1 MLMKTKTLFIA
12 GLCMAAS
19 VANAQT
25 EAKTYDF
32 TKFTQE
38 QIAEFEEAVSD
49 GTWKNDANI
58 YKSAEK
64 IGKNKKPVDCTNI
77 AKLGGGPLV
86 NKSKKEFSFTKG
98 LLFAVYVDKD
108 KACKSIYP
116 KKDTGIGNIWFNVD
130 NKQAF
135 KNALQLN
142 ANNIA
147 IIIPNLTKGMKVS
160 VRYRSTT
167 SKQNRYLSG
176 FNFEQGHSF
185 VAPTGTEP
193 GKTDHTGEGTV
204 AQDGA
209 AWVTST
215 GGGVFIYDIT
225 IKDKDGNVIP
235 TAINNP
241 QTQTAQ
247 DNKVYDLNG
256 HYMGNNINALQ
267 HGMYILNGKKII
279 K

>member
-1 MLMKTKTLFIA
+1 MMCA
-12 GLCMAAS
+12 
-19 VANAQT
+19 VAVTMNAQET
-25 EAKTYDF
+25 TKTYDF
-32 TKFTQE
+32 ANLSDAQK
-38 QIAEFEEAVSD
+38 AELKVAVDD
-49 GTWKNDANI
+49 GSWKLDKNI
-58 YKSAEK
+58 YKSAER
-64 IGKNKKPVDCTNI
+64 IGRNKGPVDCTNI
-77 AKLGGGPLV
+77 AKLGGDPLV

-98 LLFAVYVDKD
+98 LLFAIYVDKD
-108 KACKSIYP
+108 KACKGIYP

-135 KNALQLN
+135 KNSLQLN

-160 VRYRSTT
+160 VRYRSAT

-176 FNFEQGHSF
+176 FNFEPGHSF

-225 IKDKDGNVIP
+225 IKDKEGNVIP
-235 TAINNP
+235 TAINNT
-241 QTQTAQ
+241 QTQAAQ

>member
-1 MLMKTKTLFIA
+1 MMCA
-12 GLCMAAS
+12 
-19 VANAQT
+19 VAVTMNAQET
-25 EAKTYDF
+25 TKTYDF
-32 TKFTQE
+32 ANLSDAQK
-38 QIAEFEEAVSD
+38 AELTAAVND
-49 GTWKNDANI
+49 GSWKLDDNI
-58 YKSAEK
+58 YKSAER
-64 IGKNKKPVDCTNI
+64 IGRNKGPVDCTNI
-77 AKLGGGPLV
+77 AKLGGDPLV

-98 LLFAVYVDKD
+98 LLFAIYVDKD
-108 KACKSIYP
+108 KACKGIYP

-135 KNALQLN
+135 KNSLQLN

-160 VRYRSTT
+160 VRYRSAT

-176 FNFEQGHSF
+176 FNFEPGHSF
-185 VAPTGTEP
+185 VAPTSTEP

-225 IKDKDGNVIP
+225 IKDKEGNVIP
-235 TAINNP
+235 TAINNT
-241 QTQTAQ
+241 QTQAAQ

>member
-1 MLMKTKTLFIA
+1 MMCA
-12 GLCMAAS
+12 
-19 VANAQT
+19 VAVTMNAQET
-25 EAKTYDF
+25 TKTYDF
-32 TKFTQE
+32 ANLSDAQK
-38 QIAEFEEAVSD
+38 AELTVAVND
-49 GTWKNDANI
+49 GSWKLDDNI

-64 IGKNKKPVDCTNI
+64 IGKNKKPVDCANI

-108 KACKSIYP
+108 KACKIIYP

-130 NKQAF
+130 NRQAF

-176 FNFEQGHSF
+176 FNFEPGHSF

-225 IKDKDGNVIP
+225 IKDKEGNVIP

-256 HYMGNNINALQ
+256 HYMGNNVNALQ

>member
-1 MLMKTKTLFIA
+1 MKTKSLLITMMCA
-12 GLCMAAS
+12 
-19 VANAQT
+19 VAVTMNAQET
-25 EAKTYDF
+25 TKTYDF
-32 TKFTQE
+32 ANLSDAQK
-38 QIAEFEEAVSD
+38 AELKVAVDD
-49 GTWKNDANI
+49 GSWKLDDNI
-58 YKSAEK
+58 YKSAER

-77 AKLGGGPLV
+77 AKLGGEPLV

-98 LLFAVYVDKD
+98 LLFAIYVDKD
-108 KACKSIYP
+108 KACKGIYP

-135 KNALQLN
+135 KNSLQLN

-160 VRYRSTT
+160 VRYRSAT

-176 FNFEQGHSF
+176 FNFEPGHSF

-225 IKDKDGNVIP
+225 IKDKEGNVIP
-235 TAINNP
+235 TAINNT
-241 QTQTAQ
+241 QTQAAQ

-267 HGMYILNGKKII
+267 HGMYMGQ
-279 K
+279 